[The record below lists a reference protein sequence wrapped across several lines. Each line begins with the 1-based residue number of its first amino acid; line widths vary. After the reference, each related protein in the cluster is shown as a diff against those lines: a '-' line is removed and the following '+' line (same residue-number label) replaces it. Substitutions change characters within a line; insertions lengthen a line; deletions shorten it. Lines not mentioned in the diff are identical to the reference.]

1 MQLKCYTQAAVLS
14 QFFEQPDY
22 IAIFKYVQ
30 EKHCQD
36 GMDVY
41 YDCFYDTDIMEFLI
55 RILFSHITE
64 SFSLDMAFL
73 EKKNSKRAKKKDV
86 IYNLLMSVS

>member
-55 RILFSHITE
+55 RILFSHITK
-64 SFSLDMAFL
+64 SFPFRHGFL
-73 EKKNSKRAKKKDV
+73 ENKNSKRIHSERLITAA
-86 IYNLLMSVS
+86 